1 MLGGVLKK
9 TNSELTPPLYA
20 HMPPMQ
26 PEQKKKK
33 KRITPELI
41 AGPGSGAQ
49 AMGPQMGAPA
59 AVGAVQSK
67 KQKTGSST
75 GYLRV
80 KRAADDRD
88 ATLAAED
95 EVELKTH
102 VFETAQKAP
111 FGELTNSRNSLFGA
125 CRIRSRG
132 AGGVPYQ
139 IIKTK

>member
-1 MLGGVLKK
+1 
-9 TNSELTPPLYA
+9 
-20 HMPPMQ
+20 MQ

-59 AVGAVQSK
+59 TVEAVKSK

-80 KRAADDRD
+80 KRAA
-88 ATLAAED
+88 ED
-95 EVELKTH
+95 
-102 VFETAQKAP
+102 Q
-111 FGELTNSRNSLFGA
+111 GYGA
-125 CRIRSRG
+125 IWLPIRHEP
-132 AGGVPYQ
+132 AGPRLNRMR
-139 IIKTK
+139 

>member
-1 MLGGVLKK
+1 MFKFV
-9 TNSELTPPLYA
+9 
-20 HMPPMQ
+20 
-26 PEQKKKK
+26 
-33 KRITPELI
+33 
-41 AGPGSGAQ
+41 
-49 AMGPQMGAPA
+49 
-59 AVGAVQSK
+59 
-67 KQKTGSST
+67 
-75 GYLRV
+75 
-80 KRAADDRD
+80 RD
-88 ATLAAED
+88 SDHEEIEAAED